1 MRARFMTRKSLK
13 TLKRMTTPVVRLSQ
27 LALLLVVWGA
37 SISQTVAQ
45 TNNTLNNPSGDVQ
58 ETVQFLDLSNP
69 DINSNTQLLNNQA
82 ASDLSLDQRMAAI
95 DEALQVLNRRLEM
108 MPMGPGLSGADTA
121 SQGSTGQALLGRLES
136 IENRLSALASL
147 PGGAFQG
154 DSMSSGDTAAGGA
167 AIADLRVR
175 LTQIEEVMRAL
186 NGKLDDV
193 SFRLTKFSERF
204 EQVSADS
211 EFRFQQL
218 ELAATGGGAN
228 TQQNTSSE
236 PQVLGTMPVSKPEAV
251 ELLTKADTITL
262 IGETTPENQP
272 ITPPGNRSASSTPSD
287 ETGTPKEIY
296 DMALKQLQMGAYQ
309 EAQAALQNFL
319 DLYPRDRLAGNAQY
333 WLGETFYVQRDYKN
347 ATAAFLAGYTNY
359 GDSIKAPDSLLKL
372 GMTLVVMGEK
382 KTGCDAFAEL
392 SARFPDAP
400 QAIIRRAEIESQRAE
415 CSG

>member
-1 MRARFMTRKSLK
+1 MRDKLMTQKRVSGLVYRLFQFSL
-13 TLKRMTTPVVRLSQ
+13 MV
-27 LALLLVVWGA
+27 LVCGA
-37 SISQTVAQ
+37 SISSLKAQ
-45 TNNTLNNPSGDVQ
+45 STTPSSGLED
-58 ETVQFLDLSNP
+58 TVQFLDLS
-69 DINSNTQLLNNQA
+69 DSDNQSGA
-82 ASDLSLDQRMAAI
+82 NQTLKQRIAAI
-95 DEALQVLNRRLEM
+95 DEALQLLNRRLEM
-108 MPMGPGLSGADTA
+108 MPMGPGLTGG
-121 SQGSTGQALLGRLES
+121 GSSLEGGTGQELLGRLES

-147 PGGAFQG
+147 PGGTFQG
-154 DSMSSGDTAAGGA
+154 DSMSSEESAAGGA

-193 SFRLTKFSERF
+193 YFRLTKFSERF

-218 ELAATGGGAN
+218 ELAAAGAGSKA
-228 TQQNTSSE
+228 QQNTSSE
-236 PQVLGTMPVSKPEAV
+236 PQVLGTMPVSPAESV
-251 ELLTKADTITL
+251 ELIAKAETVTL
-262 IGETTPENQP
+262 IGETAPDTPLITSQANRAAGTSGNQAS
-272 ITPPGNRSASSTPSD
+272 GQGGSDASS
-287 ETGTPKEIY
+287 GTPKEIY
-296 DMALKQLQMGAYQ
+296 DLALKKLQMGAYQ
-309 EAQAALQNFL
+309 EAQAELQNFL

-392 SARFPDAP
+392 SVRFPDAP
-400 QAIIRRAEIESQRAE
+400 QAIVRRAEIESKRAE
-415 CSG
+415 CSS

>member
-1 MRARFMTRKSLK
+1 MRDKLMTQKRVSGLVYRLFQFSL
-13 TLKRMTTPVVRLSQ
+13 MV
-27 LALLLVVWGA
+27 LVCGA
-37 SISQTVAQ
+37 SISSLKAQ
-45 TNNTLNNPSGDVQ
+45 STTPSSGLED
-58 ETVQFLDLSNP
+58 TVQFLDLS
-69 DINSNTQLLNNQA
+69 DSDNQ
-82 ASDLSLDQRMAAI
+82 SGDNQTLKQRIAAI
-95 DEALQVLNRRLEM
+95 DEALQLLNRRLEM
-108 MPMGPGLSGADTA
+108 MPMGPGLTGG
-121 SQGSTGQALLGRLES
+121 GSSLEGGTGQELLGRLES
-136 IENRLSALASL
+136 IENHLSALASL
-147 PGGAFQG
+147 PGGTFQG
-154 DSMSSGDTAAGGA
+154 DSMSSEESAAGGA

-218 ELAATGGGAN
+218 ELAAAGAGSKA
-228 TQQNTSSE
+228 QQNTSSE
-236 PQVLGTMPVSKPEAV
+236 PQVLGTMPVSPPESV
-251 ELLTKADTITL
+251 ELLAKAETVTL
-262 IGETTPENQP
+262 IGETAPDTPLITSQANRAAETAGNQAS
-272 ITPPGNRSASSTPSD
+272 GQGGSDASS
-287 ETGTPKEIY
+287 GTPKEIY
-296 DMALKQLQMGAYQ
+296 DLALKKLQMGAYQ
-309 EAQAALQNFL
+309 EAQAELQNFL

-400 QAIIRRAEIESQRAE
+400 QAIVRRAEIESQRAE
-415 CSG
+415 CSS

>member
-1 MRARFMTRKSLK
+1 MRDKLMTQKRVSGLVYRLFQFSLMVLVCGTSISSLK
-13 TLKRMTTPVVRLSQ
+13 AQSTTPS
-27 LALLLVVWGA
+27 
-37 SISQTVAQ
+37 
-45 TNNTLNNPSGDVQ
+45 SGLED
-58 ETVQFLDLSNP
+58 TVQFLDLS
-69 DINSNTQLLNNQA
+69 DSDNQSGA
-82 ASDLSLDQRMAAI
+82 NLTLKQRIAAI
-95 DEALQVLNRRLEM
+95 DEALQLLNRRLEM
-108 MPMGPGLSGADTA
+108 MPMGPGLTGG
-121 SQGSTGQALLGRLES
+121 GSSLEGGTGQELLGRLES

-147 PGGAFQG
+147 PGGTFQG
-154 DSMSSGDTAAGGA
+154 DSMSSEESAAGGA

-193 SFRLTKFSERF
+193 YFRLMKFSERF

-218 ELAATGGGAN
+218 ELAAAGAGSKA
-228 TQQNTSSE
+228 QQNTSSE
-236 PQVLGTMPVSKPEAV
+236 PKVLGTMPVSPPESV
-251 ELLTKADTITL
+251 ELLAKAETVTL
-262 IGETTPENQP
+262 IGETAPDTPLITSQANRAAGTEGNQAS
-272 ITPPGNRSASSTPSD
+272 GQGGSDASS
-287 ETGTPKEIY
+287 GTPKEIY
-296 DMALKQLQMGAYQ
+296 DLALKKLQMGAYQ
-309 EAQAALQNFL
+309 EAQAELQNFL

-400 QAIIRRAEIESQRAE
+400 QAIVRRAEIESQRAE
-415 CSG
+415 CSS

>member
-1 MRARFMTRKSLK
+1 MRDKLMTQKRVSGLVYRLFHFSL
-13 TLKRMTTPVVRLSQ
+13 MV
-27 LALLLVVWGA
+27 LVCGA
-37 SISQTVAQ
+37 SISSLKAQ
-45 TNNTLNNPSGDVQ
+45 STTPSSGLED
-58 ETVQFLDLSNP
+58 TVQFLDLS
-69 DINSNTQLLNNQA
+69 DRDNQSSA
-82 ASDLSLDQRMAAI
+82 NQTLEQRIAAI
-95 DEALQVLNRRLEM
+95 DEALQLLNRRLEM
-108 MPMGPGLSGADTA
+108 MPMGPGLTGG
-121 SQGSTGQALLGRLES
+121 GSSLEGGTGQELLGRLES

-147 PGGAFQG
+147 PGGTFQG
-154 DSMSSGDTAAGGA
+154 DSMSSEESAAGGA

-218 ELAATGGGAN
+218 ELASAGAGSKA
-228 TQQNTSSE
+228 QQNTSSE
-236 PQVLGTMPVSKPEAV
+236 PQVLGTMPVSPPESV
-251 ELLTKADTITL
+251 ELLAKAETVTL
-262 IGETTPENQP
+262 IGETAPDTPLITSQANKAAGTAGNQ
-272 ITPPGNRSASSTPSD
+272 TSGQRGSDASS
-287 ETGTPKEIY
+287 GTPKEIY
-296 DMALKQLQMGAYQ
+296 DLALKKLQMGAYQ
-309 EAQAALQNFL
+309 EAQAELQNFL

-347 ATAAFLAGYTNY
+347 ATAALVAGYTNY

-400 QAIIRRAEIESQRAE
+400 QAIVRRAEIESQRAE
-415 CSG
+415 CSS

>member
-1 MRARFMTRKSLK
+1 MRDKLMTQKRVSGLVYRLFQFSLMVLVCGTSISSLK
-13 TLKRMTTPVVRLSQ
+13 AQSTTPS
-27 LALLLVVWGA
+27 
-37 SISQTVAQ
+37 
-45 TNNTLNNPSGDVQ
+45 SGLED
-58 ETVQFLDLSNP
+58 TVQFLDLS
-69 DINSNTQLLNNQA
+69 DSDNQSGA
-82 ASDLSLDQRMAAI
+82 NQTFEQRIAAI
-95 DEALQVLNRRLEM
+95 DEALQLLNRRLEM
-108 MPMGPGLSGADTA
+108 MPMGPGLTGG
-121 SQGSTGQALLGRLES
+121 GSSLEGGTGQELMGRLES
-136 IENRLSALASL
+136 IENRLSAIASL
-147 PGGAFQG
+147 PGGTFQG
-154 DSMSSGDTAAGGA
+154 NSMSSEESAAGGA

-218 ELAATGGGAN
+218 ELAAAGAGSKA
-228 TQQNTSSE
+228 QQNTSSE
-236 PQVLGTMPVSKPEAV
+236 PQVLGTMPVSPAESV
-251 ELLTKADTITL
+251 ELIAKAETVTL
-262 IGETTPENQP
+262 IGETAPDTPLITSQANRAAGTSGNQAS
-272 ITPPGNRSASSTPSD
+272 GQGGSDASS
-287 ETGTPKEIY
+287 GTPKEIY
-296 DMALKQLQMGAYQ
+296 DLALKKLQMGAYQ
-309 EAQAALQNFL
+309 EAQAELQNFL

-392 SARFPDAP
+392 SVRFPDAP
-400 QAIIRRAEIESQRAE
+400 QAIVRRAEIESKRAE
-415 CSG
+415 CSS

>member
-1 MRARFMTRKSLK
+1 MRDKLMTQKRVSGLVYRLFQFSL
-13 TLKRMTTPVVRLSQ
+13 MV
-27 LALLLVVWGA
+27 LVCGA
-37 SISQTVAQ
+37 SISSLKAQ
-45 TNNTLNNPSGDVQ
+45 STTPSSGLED
-58 ETVQFLDLSNP
+58 TVQFLDLS
-69 DINSNTQLLNNQA
+69 DRDNQSGA
-82 ASDLSLDQRMAAI
+82 NQTLEQRIAAI
-95 DEALQVLNRRLEM
+95 DEALQLLNRRLEM
-108 MPMGPGLSGADTA
+108 MPMGPGLTGGGSSLEGGI
-121 SQGSTGQALLGRLES
+121 SQELLGRLES

-147 PGGAFQG
+147 PGGTFQG
-154 DSMSSGDTAAGGA
+154 DSMSSEESAAGGA

-218 ELAATGGGAN
+218 ELAAAGAGSKA
-228 TQQNTSSE
+228 QQNTSSE
-236 PQVLGTMPVSKPEAV
+236 PQVLGTMPVSPPESV
-251 ELLTKADTITL
+251 ELLAKAETVTL
-262 IGETTPENQP
+262 IGETAPDTPLITSQANRASATAGNQ
-272 ITPPGNRSASSTPSD
+272 ASGLGGSD
-287 ETGTPKEIY
+287 ASFGTPKDIY
-296 DMALKQLQMGAYQ
+296 DLALKKLQMGAYQ
-309 EAQAALQNFL
+309 EAQAELQNFL

-372 GMTLVVMGEK
+372 GMTLIVMGEK

-392 SARFPDAP
+392 SDRFPDAP
-400 QAIIRRAEIESQRAE
+400 QAIVRRAEIESQRAE
-415 CSG
+415 CSS

>member
-1 MRARFMTRKSLK
+1 MRDKLTTQKRVSGHVSRLFQFSL
-13 TLKRMTTPVVRLSQ
+13 MV
-27 LALLLVVWGA
+27 LVCGA
-37 SISQTVAQ
+37 SISSLKAQ
-45 TNNTLNNPSGDVQ
+45 STTPSSGLED
-58 ETVQFLDLSNP
+58 TVQFLDLS
-69 DINSNTQLLNNQA
+69 DSDNQSGA
-82 ASDLSLDQRMAAI
+82 NQTIEQRIAAI
-95 DEALQVLNRRLEM
+95 DEALQLLNRRLEM
-108 MPMGPGLSGADTA
+108 MPMGPGLTGGGSSLEGGI
-121 SQGSTGQALLGRLES
+121 SQELLGRLES

-147 PGGAFQG
+147 PGGTFQG
-154 DSMSSGDTAAGGA
+154 DSMSSEESAAGGA

-218 ELAATGGGAN
+218 ELAAAGAGSKA
-228 TQQNTSSE
+228 QQNTSSE
-236 PQVLGTMPVSKPEAV
+236 PQVLGTMPVSPPESV
-251 ELLTKADTITL
+251 ELLAKAETVTL
-262 IGETTPENQP
+262 IGETGPDTPLITSQENRAAATAGIQ
-272 ITPPGNRSASSTPSD
+272 ASGQGGSD
-287 ETGTPKEIY
+287 AFSGTPKEIY
-296 DMALKQLQMGAYQ
+296 DLALKKLQMGAYQ
-309 EAQAALQNFL
+309 EAQAELQNFL

-359 GDSIKAPDSLLKL
+359 SDSIKAPDSLLKL
-372 GMTLVVMGEK
+372 GMTLVIMGEK

-400 QAIIRRAEIESQRAE
+400 QAIVRRAEIESQRAE
-415 CSG
+415 CSS

>member
-1 MRARFMTRKSLK
+1 MRDKLMTQKRVSGLVYRLFQFSLMVLVCGTSISSLK
-13 TLKRMTTPVVRLSQ
+13 AQSTTPS
-27 LALLLVVWGA
+27 
-37 SISQTVAQ
+37 
-45 TNNTLNNPSGDVQ
+45 SGLED
-58 ETVQFLDLSNP
+58 TVQFLDLS
-69 DINSNTQLLNNQA
+69 DSDNQSSA
-82 ASDLSLDQRMAAI
+82 NQTLEQRIAAI
-95 DEALQVLNRRLEM
+95 DEALQLLNRRLEM
-108 MPMGPGLSGADTA
+108 MPMGPGLTGG
-121 SQGSTGQALLGRLES
+121 GSSLEGGTGQELLGRLES

-147 PGGAFQG
+147 PGGTFQG
-154 DSMSSGDTAAGGA
+154 DSMSSEESAAGGA

-218 ELAATGGGAN
+218 ELAAAGAGSKA
-228 TQQNTSSE
+228 QQNTSSE
-236 PQVLGTMPVSKPEAV
+236 PQVLGTMPVSPPESV
-251 ELLTKADTITL
+251 ELLAKAETVTL
-262 IGETTPENQP
+262 IGETAPDTPLITSQANKAAGTAGNQ
-272 ITPPGNRSASSTPSD
+272 TSGQGGSDASS
-287 ETGTPKEIY
+287 GTPKEIY
-296 DMALKQLQMGAYQ
+296 DLALKKLQMGAYQ
-309 EAQAALQNFL
+309 EAQAELQNFL

-400 QAIIRRAEIESQRAE
+400 QAIVRRAEIESQRAE
-415 CSG
+415 CSS

>member
-1 MRARFMTRKSLK
+1 MRGKLMTQKGVSGL
-13 TLKRMTTPVVRLSQ
+13 VYRLFQ
-27 LALLLVVWGA
+27 FYLMVLVCGA
-37 SISQTVAQ
+37 SISSLKAQ
-45 TNNTLNNPSGDVQ
+45 STTPSSGLED
-58 ETVQFLDLSNP
+58 TIQFLDSS
-69 DINSNTQLLNNQA
+69 DSDNQSGA
-82 ASDLSLDQRMAAI
+82 NQTLEQRIAAI
-95 DEALQVLNRRLEM
+95 DEALQLLNRRLEM
-108 MPMGPGLSGADTA
+108 MPMGPGLTGG
-121 SQGSTGQALLGRLES
+121 GSSLEVGTGQELIGRLES
-136 IENRLSALASL
+136 IENRLSALGSL
-147 PGGAFQG
+147 PGTFQG
-154 DSMSSGDTAAGGA
+154 GSMSSEDSAAGGA

-218 ELAATGGGAN
+218 ELAAAGAGSKA
-228 TQQNTSSE
+228 QQNTSSE
-236 PQVLGTMPVSKPEAV
+236 PQVLGTMPVSPPESV
-251 ELLTKADTITL
+251 ELLTKAETVTL
-262 IGETTPENQP
+262 IGETAPDTPLITSQANRATGALGNQ
-272 ITPPGNRSASSTPSD
+272 ASGQGGSD
-287 ETGTPKEIY
+287 ASFGTPKEIY
-296 DMALKQLQMGAYQ
+296 DFALKKLQMGAYQ
-309 EAQAALQNFL
+309 EAQAELQNFL

-392 SARFPDAP
+392 SVRFPDAP
-400 QAIIRRAEIESQRAE
+400 QAIVRRAEIESKRAE
-415 CSG
+415 CTS

>member
-1 MRARFMTRKSLK
+1 MRDKLMTRKRMFSSICRLFQLSLMV
-13 TLKRMTTPVVRLSQ
+13 TVY
-27 LALLLVVWGA
+27 GA
-37 SISQTVAQ
+37 SILPLHAQ
-45 TNNTLNNPSGDVQ
+45 SNNPSSSAQDA
-58 ETVQFLDLSNP
+58 VQFLDLSNTG
-69 DINSNTQLLNNQA
+69 NST
-82 ASDLSLDQRMAAI
+82 ASTPTLEQRIATI
-95 DEALQVLNRRLEM
+95 DESLQLLNRRLEM
-108 MPMGPGLSGADTA
+108 MPMGPGLSSGGTGGE
-121 SQGSTGQALLGRLES
+121 GSSGQELLGRLES

-147 PGGAFQG
+147 PGGAFQE
-154 DSMSSGDTAAGGA
+154 DSMSSGENAAGGS

-175 LTQIEEVMRAL
+175 LTQIEEVMRSL

-193 SFRLTKFSERF
+193 AFRLTKFSERF

-218 ELAATGGGAN
+218 ELAAAGAAGSKA
-228 TQQNTSSE
+228 QQNTSSE
-236 PQVLGTMPVSKPEAV
+236 SQVLGTMPVSRPESV
-251 ELLTKADTITL
+251 ELLAKAETVTL
-262 IGETTPENQP
+262 IGETVPDTPL
-272 ITPPGNRSASSTPSD
+272 ITPQASRSSGNTRNQASGQGGGDATS
-287 ETGTPKEIY
+287 GTPKEIY
-296 DMALKQLQMGAYQ
+296 DLALKKLQMGAYQ
-309 EAQAALQNFL
+309 EAQGELQNFL

-372 GMTLVVMGEK
+372 GMTLIVMGEK

-400 QAIIRRAEIESQRAE
+400 QAIVRRAEIESQRAE

>member
-1 MRARFMTRKSLK
+1 MRDKLMTQKRVSVLVYRLFQFSLMVLVCG
-13 TLKRMTTPVVRLSQ
+13 TSISSLNAQSTTPS
-27 LALLLVVWGA
+27 
-37 SISQTVAQ
+37 
-45 TNNTLNNPSGDVQ
+45 SGLED
-58 ETVQFLDLSNP
+58 TVQFLDLS
-69 DINSNTQLLNNQA
+69 DRDNQSSA
-82 ASDLSLDQRMAAI
+82 NQTLEQRIAAI
-95 DEALQVLNRRLEM
+95 DEALQLLNRRLEM
-108 MPMGPGLSGADTA
+108 TPMGPGLTGG
-121 SQGSTGQALLGRLES
+121 GSSLEGGTGQELLGRLES

-147 PGGAFQG
+147 PGGTFQG
-154 DSMSSGDTAAGGA
+154 DSMSSEESAAGGA

-218 ELAATGGGAN
+218 ELAAAGAGSKA
-228 TQQNTSSE
+228 QQNTSSE
-236 PQVLGTMPVSKPEAV
+236 PQVLGTMPVSPPESV
-251 ELLTKADTITL
+251 ELLAKAETVTL
-262 IGETTPENQP
+262 IGETAPDTPLITSQANRAAGTAGNQ
-272 ITPPGNRSASSTPSD
+272 TSGQGGSDASS
-287 ETGTPKEIY
+287 GTPKEIY
-296 DMALKQLQMGAYQ
+296 DLALKKLQMGAYQ
-309 EAQAALQNFL
+309 EAQAELQNFL

-400 QAIIRRAEIESQRAE
+400 QAIVRRAEIESQRAE
-415 CSG
+415 CSS

>member
-1 MRARFMTRKSLK
+1 MRDKLMTQKRVSGLVYRLFQFSL
-13 TLKRMTTPVVRLSQ
+13 MV
-27 LALLLVVWGA
+27 LVCGA
-37 SISQTVAQ
+37 SISSLKAQ
-45 TNNTLNNPSGDVQ
+45 STTPSSGLED
-58 ETVQFLDLSNP
+58 TVQFLDLS
-69 DINSNTQLLNNQA
+69 DSDNQSGA
-82 ASDLSLDQRMAAI
+82 NQTLKQRIAAI
-95 DEALQVLNRRLEM
+95 DEALQLLNRRLEM
-108 MPMGPGLSGADTA
+108 MPMGPGLTGG
-121 SQGSTGQALLGRLES
+121 GSSLEGGTGQELLGRLES

-147 PGGAFQG
+147 PGGTFQG
-154 DSMSSGDTAAGGA
+154 DSMSSEESAAGGA

-193 SFRLTKFSERF
+193 YFRLTKFSERF

-218 ELAATGGGAN
+218 ELAAAGAGSKA
-228 TQQNTSSE
+228 QQNTSSE
-236 PQVLGTMPVSKPEAV
+236 PQVLGTMPVSPPESV
-251 ELLTKADTITL
+251 ELLTKAETVTL
-262 IGETTPENQP
+262 IGETAPDTPLITSQANRAAGTAGNQAS
-272 ITPPGNRSASSTPSD
+272 GQSGSDASS
-287 ETGTPKEIY
+287 GTPKEIY
-296 DMALKQLQMGAYQ
+296 DLALKKLQMGAYQ
-309 EAQAALQNFL
+309 EAQAELRNFL

-392 SARFPDAP
+392 SVRFPDAP
-400 QAIIRRAEIESQRAE
+400 QAIVRRAEIESKRAE
-415 CSG
+415 CSS

>member
-1 MRARFMTRKSLK
+1 MLVCGAAISSLK
-13 TLKRMTTPVVRLSQ
+13 AQSTTPS
-27 LALLLVVWGA
+27 
-37 SISQTVAQ
+37 
-45 TNNTLNNPSGDVQ
+45 SGLED
-58 ETVQFLDLSNP
+58 TVQFLDLS
-69 DINSNTQLLNNQA
+69 DRDNQSGA
-82 ASDLSLDQRMAAI
+82 NQTLEQRIAAI
-95 DEALQVLNRRLEM
+95 DEALQLLNRRLEM
-108 MPMGPGLSGADTA
+108 MPMGPGLTGGGSSLESG
-121 SQGSTGQALLGRLES
+121 TGQELLGRLES

-147 PGGAFQG
+147 PGGTFQG
-154 DSMSSGDTAAGGA
+154 DSMSSKESAAGGA

-218 ELAATGGGAN
+218 ELAAAGAGSKA
-228 TQQNTSSE
+228 QQNTSSE
-236 PQVLGTMPVSKPEAV
+236 PQVLGTMPVSPPESV
-251 ELLTKADTITL
+251 ELLAKAETVTL
-262 IGETTPENQP
+262 IGETAPDTPLITSQENRAAATAGIQ
-272 ITPPGNRSASSTPSD
+272 ASGQGGSD
-287 ETGTPKEIY
+287 AFSGTPKEIY
-296 DMALKQLQMGAYQ
+296 DLALKKLQMGAYQ
-309 EAQAALQNFL
+309 EAQAELQNYL

-359 GDSIKAPDSLLKL
+359 SNSIKAPDSLLKL

-392 SARFPDAP
+392 SSRFPDAP
-400 QAIIRRAEIESQRAE
+400 QAIVRRAEIESQRAE
-415 CSG
+415 CSS

>member
-1 MRARFMTRKSLK
+1 MRDKLMTRKRVSGLVYRLFQFSLMV
-13 TLKRMTTPVVRLSQ
+13 LIC
-27 LALLLVVWGA
+27 GA
-37 SISQTVAQ
+37 SISPLQAQ
-45 TNNTLNNPSGDVQ
+45 STDSSSGLED
-58 ETVQFLDLSNP
+58 TVQFLDLSES
-69 DINSNTQLLNNQA
+69 DNQ
-82 ASDLSLDQRMAAI
+82 SGPNQTFEQRIIAI
-95 DEALQVLNRRLEM
+95 DEALQLLNRRLEM
-108 MPMGPGLSGADTA
+108 MPMGPGLTGDGSSIEGGAD
-121 SQGSTGQALLGRLES
+121 QELLGRLES

-147 PGGAFQG
+147 PGGTFQG
-154 DSMSSGDTAAGGA
+154 DSMASQESTAGGA

-218 ELAATGGGAN
+218 ELAAAGAGSKV
-228 TQQNTSSE
+228 QPNTSSE
-236 PQVLGTMPVSKPEAV
+236 SQVLGTMPVSKPEAV
-251 ELLTKADTITL
+251 ELLAKAETVTL
-262 IGETTPENQP
+262 IGETAPDTPLITSQANRAAARNQS
-272 ITPPGNRSASSTPSD
+272 GQDGRDASS
-287 ETGTPKEIY
+287 GTPKEIY
-296 DMALKQLQMGAYQ
+296 DLALKKLQMGAYQ
-309 EAQAALQNFL
+309 EAQAELQNFL

-359 GDSIKAPDSLLKL
+359 SDSIKAPDSLLKL

-400 QAIIRRAEIESQRAE
+400 QAIVRRAEIESQRAE
-415 CSG
+415 CSS

>member
-1 MRARFMTRKSLK
+1 MRDKLITQKRVSGLVYRLFQFSLMV
-13 TLKRMTTPVVRLSQ
+13 LIF
-27 LALLLVVWGA
+27 GA
-37 SISQTVAQ
+37 SISNLKAQ
-45 TNNTLNNPSGDVQ
+45 LTTPSSGLED
-58 ETVQFLDLSNP
+58 TVQFMDLSDSDNQSGA
-69 DINSNTQLLNNQA
+69 NQLLE
-82 ASDLSLDQRMAAI
+82 QRIAAI
-95 DEALQVLNRRLEM
+95 DEALQLLNRRLEM
-108 MPMGPGLSGADTA
+108 MPMGPGLTGG
-121 SQGSTGQALLGRLES
+121 GSSLEGGTGQELLGRLES

-147 PGGAFQG
+147 PGGTFQG
-154 DSMSSGDTAAGGA
+154 DSMSSEESAAGGA

-218 ELAATGGGAN
+218 ELAAAGAGSKA
-228 TQQNTSSE
+228 QQNTSSE
-236 PQVLGTMPVSKPEAV
+236 PQVLGTMPVSPPESV
-251 ELLTKADTITL
+251 ELLTKAETVTL
-262 IGETTPENQP
+262 IGETAPATPLITSQANRAATTSGNQAS
-272 ITPPGNRSASSTPSD
+272 GQGGSDASS
-287 ETGTPKEIY
+287 GTPKEIY
-296 DMALKQLQMGAYQ
+296 DLALKKLQMGAYQ
-309 EAQAALQNFL
+309 EAQAELQNFL

-400 QAIIRRAEIESQRAE
+400 QAIVRRAEIESQRAE
-415 CSG
+415 CSS

>member
-1 MRARFMTRKSLK
+1 MHDKLTTQKRVSGLVYRLFQFSL
-13 TLKRMTTPVVRLSQ
+13 M
-27 LALLLVVWGA
+27 LLVCGA
-37 SISQTVAQ
+37 SISSLKAQ
-45 TNNTLNNPSGDVQ
+45 STTPSSGLED
-58 ETVQFLDLSNP
+58 TVQFLDLS
-69 DINSNTQLLNNQA
+69 DSDNQSGA
-82 ASDLSLDQRMAAI
+82 NQTFDQRIAAI
-95 DEALQVLNRRLEM
+95 DEALQLLNRRLEM
-108 MPMGPGLSGADTA
+108 MPMGPGLNGGGGRLEGGI
-121 SQGSTGQALLGRLES
+121 SQELLGRLES

-147 PGGAFQG
+147 PGGTFQD
-154 DSMSSGDTAAGGA
+154 DSMSSEESAAGGA

-218 ELAATGGGAN
+218 ELAATGAGSKA
-228 TQQNTSSE
+228 QQNTSSE
-236 PQVLGTMPVSKPEAV
+236 SQVLGTMPVSPPEAV
-251 ELLTKADTITL
+251 ELLTKAETVTL
-262 IGETTPENQP
+262 IGETAPDTPLINSQANRAAKTAGNQAS
-272 ITPPGNRSASSTPSD
+272 GQVGSDASS
-287 ETGTPKEIY
+287 GTPKEIY
-296 DMALKQLQMGAYQ
+296 DLALKKLQMGAYQ
-309 EAQAALQNFL
+309 EAQAELQNFL
-319 DLYPRDRLAGNAQY
+319 DLYPRNRLAGNAQY

-392 SARFPDAP
+392 SARFPDAS
-400 QAIIRRAEIESQRAE
+400 QAIVRRAEIESKRAE
-415 CSG
+415 CSS

>member
-1 MRARFMTRKSLK
+1 MRDKLMTQKRVSGLVYRFFQFSL
-13 TLKRMTTPVVRLSQ
+13 MV
-27 LALLLVVWGA
+27 LVCGA
-37 SISQTVAQ
+37 SISSLKAQ
-45 TNNTLNNPSGDVQ
+45 STTPSSGVED
-58 ETVQFLDLSNP
+58 TVQFLDLS
-69 DINSNTQLLNNQA
+69 DSDNQSSA
-82 ASDLSLDQRMAAI
+82 NQTLEQRIAAI
-95 DEALQVLNRRLEM
+95 DEALQLLNRRLEM
-108 MPMGPGLSGADTA
+108 MPMGPGLTGGGTSLERG
-121 SQGSTGQALLGRLES
+121 TGQELIGRLES
-136 IENRLSALASL
+136 IENRLSALASI
-147 PGGAFQG
+147 PGGTFQG
-154 DSMSSGDTAAGGA
+154 DSMSSEESAAGGA

-218 ELAATGGGAN
+218 ELAAAGAGSKA
-228 TQQNTSSE
+228 QQNTSSE
-236 PQVLGTMPVSKPEAV
+236 PQVLGTMPLSPPETV
-251 ELLTKADTITL
+251 ELLTKAETVTL
-262 IGETTPENQP
+262 IGETAPDTPLITSQANKAAGTAGNQ
-272 ITPPGNRSASSTPSD
+272 TSGQGGSDASS
-287 ETGTPKEIY
+287 GTPKEIY
-296 DMALKQLQMGAYQ
+296 DLALKKLQMGAYQ
-309 EAQAALQNFL
+309 EAQAELQNFL

-392 SARFPDAP
+392 SVRFPDAP
-400 QAIIRRAEIESQRAE
+400 QAIVRRAEIESKRAE
-415 CSG
+415 CSS

>member
-1 MRARFMTRKSLK
+1 MRYKFMTRKRMFSPIYRLFQLSL
-13 TLKRMTTPVVRLSQ
+13 MVMVY
-27 LALLLVVWGA
+27 GA
-37 SISQTVAQ
+37 SILPLHAQ
-45 TNNTLNNPSGDVQ
+45 SSNSSGDAQ
-58 ETVQFLDLSNP
+58 DTVQF
-69 DINSNTQLLNNQA
+69 
-82 ASDLSLDQRMAAI
+82 SDLSDTVNSTASTPTLEQRIATI
-95 DEALQVLNRRLEM
+95 DESLQLLNRRLEM
-108 MPMGPGLSGADTA
+108 MPMGPGLSSGGTGVEG
-121 SQGSTGQALLGRLES
+121 GSGQELLGRLES

-154 DSMSSGDTAAGGA
+154 DNMSSGESAAGGS

-175 LTQIEEVMRAL
+175 LTQIEEVMRSL

-193 SFRLTKFSERF
+193 SFRLTRFSERF
-204 EQVSADS
+204 EQVSAVS

-218 ELAATGGGAN
+218 ELAAAGAGSKA
-228 TQQNTSSE
+228 QQNTSSE
-236 PQVLGTMPVSKPEAV
+236 PQVLGTMPVSKPESV
-251 ELLTKADTITL
+251 ELLAKAETVTL
-262 IGETTPENQP
+262 IGETVPDTPL
-272 ITPPGNRSASSTPSD
+272 ITPQASRSSGNARNQASGQVGRDATSGS
-287 ETGTPKEIY
+287 PKEIY
-296 DMALKQLQMGAYQ
+296 DLALKKLQMGAYQ
-309 EAQAALQNFL
+309 EAQGELQNFL

-400 QAIIRRAEIESQRAE
+400 QAIVRRAEIESQRAE

>member
-1 MRARFMTRKSLK
+1 MRNKLMTQ
-13 TLKRMTTPVVRLSQ
+13 KRMFGPIYRLLQ
-27 LALLLVVWGA
+27 LSLMVTVYGA
-37 SISQTVAQ
+37 SILPLHAQ
-45 TNNTLNNPSGDVQ
+45 SSNPSGDALD
-58 ETVQFLDLSNP
+58 TFQF
-69 DINSNTQLLNNQA
+69 
-82 ASDLSLDQRMAAI
+82 SDLSDTDNSTASAPTFEQRIATI
-95 DEALQVLNRRLEM
+95 DESLQLLNRRLEM
-108 MPMGPGLSGADTA
+108 MPMGPGLNSEGTGVEGGSG
-121 SQGSTGQALLGRLES
+121 QELLGRLES
-136 IENRLSALASL
+136 IENRLSALASV

-154 DSMSSGDTAAGGA
+154 DSMSSGESAAGGS

-175 LTQIEEVMRAL
+175 LTQIEEVMRSL

-218 ELAATGGGAN
+218 ELAAAGAGSKA
-228 TQQNTSSE
+228 QQNTSSE
-236 PQVLGTMPVSKPEAV
+236 TQVLGTMPVSKPESV
-251 ELLTKADTITL
+251 ELLAKAETVTL
-262 IGETTPENQP
+262 IGETAPDTPL
-272 ITPPGNRSASSTPSD
+272 ITPQASRSSGNARNQASGQGGSDSTS
-287 ETGTPKEIY
+287 GSPKEIY
-296 DMALKQLQMGAYQ
+296 DLALKKLQMGAYQ
-309 EAQAALQNFL
+309 EAQGELQNFL

-359 GDSIKAPDSLLKL
+359 GDSVKAPDSLLKL
-372 GMTLVVMGEK
+372 GMTLIVMGEK

-400 QAIIRRAEIESQRAE
+400 QAIVRRAEIESQRAE

>member
-1 MRARFMTRKSLK
+1 MRDKLMTRKRVSGLVYRLFQISLMV
-13 TLKRMTTPVVRLSQ
+13 LIC
-27 LALLLVVWGA
+27 GA
-37 SISQTVAQ
+37 STSPLQAQ
-45 TNNTLNNPSGDVQ
+45 STDSSSGLED
-58 ETVQFLDLSNP
+58 TVQFLDLSEI
-69 DINSNTQLLNNQA
+69 DNQ
-82 ASDLSLDQRMAAI
+82 SGPNQTFEQRIVAI
-95 DEALQVLNRRLEM
+95 DEALQLLNRRLEM
-108 MPMGPGLSGADTA
+108 MPMGPGLTGDGSSIEGGAD
-121 SQGSTGQALLGRLES
+121 QELLGRLES

-147 PGGAFQG
+147 PGGTFQG
-154 DSMSSGDTAAGGA
+154 DSMASQESAAGGA

-218 ELAATGGGAN
+218 ELAAAGAGSKV
-228 TQQNTSSE
+228 QPNTSSE
-236 PQVLGTMPVSKPEAV
+236 SQVLGTMPVSKPEAV
-251 ELLTKADTITL
+251 ELLANAETVTL
-262 IGETTPENQP
+262 IGETAPDTPLITSQANRAAARNQS
-272 ITPPGNRSASSTPSD
+272 GQDGRDASS
-287 ETGTPKEIY
+287 GTPKEIY
-296 DMALKQLQMGAYQ
+296 DLALKKLQMGAYQ
-309 EAQAALQNFL
+309 EAQAELQNFL

-333 WLGETFYVQRDYKN
+333 WLGETFYVQRDYKY

-359 GDSIKAPDSLLKL
+359 SDSIKAPDSLLKL

-400 QAIIRRAEIESQRAE
+400 QAIVRRAEIESQRAE
-415 CSG
+415 CSS

>member
-1 MRARFMTRKSLK
+1 MRDKLMTQKRVSGLVYRLFQFSL
-13 TLKRMTTPVVRLSQ
+13 MV
-27 LALLLVVWGA
+27 LVCGA
-37 SISQTVAQ
+37 SISSLKAQ
-45 TNNTLNNPSGDVQ
+45 STIPSSGLED
-58 ETVQFLDLSNP
+58 TVQFLDLS
-69 DINSNTQLLNNQA
+69 DSDNQSSA
-82 ASDLSLDQRMAAI
+82 NQTLEQRIAAI
-95 DEALQVLNRRLEM
+95 DEALQLLNRRLEM
-108 MPMGPGLSGADTA
+108 MPMGPGLTGG
-121 SQGSTGQALLGRLES
+121 GSSLEGGTGQELLGRLES

-147 PGGAFQG
+147 PGGTFQG
-154 DSMSSGDTAAGGA
+154 DSMSSEESAAGGA

-218 ELAATGGGAN
+218 ELAAAGAGSKA
-228 TQQNTSSE
+228 QQNTSSE
-236 PQVLGTMPVSKPEAV
+236 PQVLGTMPVSPPESV
-251 ELLTKADTITL
+251 ELLAKAETVTL
-262 IGETTPENQP
+262 IGETAPDTPLITSQANKAAGTAGNQ
-272 ITPPGNRSASSTPSD
+272 TNGQGGSDASS
-287 ETGTPKEIY
+287 GTPKEIY
-296 DMALKQLQMGAYQ
+296 GLALKKLQMGAYQ
-309 EAQAALQNFL
+309 EAQAELQNFL

-400 QAIIRRAEIESQRAE
+400 QAIVRRAEIESQRAE
-415 CSG
+415 CSS

>member
-1 MRARFMTRKSLK
+1 MRDKLMTQKRVSGLVYRLFQFSLI
-13 TLKRMTTPVVRLSQ
+13 V
-27 LALLLVVWGA
+27 LVCGA
-37 SISQTVAQ
+37 SISSLKAQ
-45 TNNTLNNPSGDVQ
+45 STTPSSGLED
-58 ETVQFLDLSNP
+58 TVQFLDLSDSDNQSGANP
-69 DINSNTQLLNNQA
+69 TLK
-82 ASDLSLDQRMAAI
+82 QRIAAI
-95 DEALQVLNRRLEM
+95 DEALQLLNRSLEM
-108 MPMGPGLSGADTA
+108 MPMGPGLTGG
-121 SQGSTGQALLGRLES
+121 GSSLEGGTGQELLGRLES
-136 IENRLSALASL
+136 IENRLSAIASL
-147 PGGAFQG
+147 PGGTFQG
-154 DSMSSGDTAAGGA
+154 NSMSSEESAAGGA

-218 ELAATGGGAN
+218 ELASAGAGSKA
-228 TQQNTSSE
+228 QQNTSSE
-236 PQVLGTMPVSKPEAV
+236 PQVLGTMPVSPPESV
-251 ELLTKADTITL
+251 ELLAKAETVTL
-262 IGETTPENQP
+262 IGETAPDTPLITSQANKAAGTAGNQ
-272 ITPPGNRSASSTPSD
+272 TSGQRGSDASS
-287 ETGTPKEIY
+287 GTPKEIY
-296 DMALKQLQMGAYQ
+296 DLALKKLQMGAYQ
-309 EAQAALQNFL
+309 EAQAELQNFL

-400 QAIIRRAEIESQRAE
+400 QAIVRRAEIESQRAE
-415 CSG
+415 CSS

>member
-1 MRARFMTRKSLK
+1 MRDKLMSQKRVSGLVYRLFQFSL
-13 TLKRMTTPVVRLSQ
+13 MV
-27 LALLLVVWGA
+27 LVCSA
-37 SISQTVAQ
+37 SISSLKAQ
-45 TNNTLNNPSGDVQ
+45 STTPSSGLED
-58 ETVQFLDLSNP
+58 TVQFLDLS
-69 DINSNTQLLNNQA
+69 DSDNQSGA
-82 ASDLSLDQRMAAI
+82 NQTFEQRIAAI
-95 DEALQVLNRRLEM
+95 DEALQLLNRRLEM
-108 MPMGPGLSGADTA
+108 MPMGPGLTGSG
-121 SQGSTGQALLGRLES
+121 SSLEGGTGQELLGRLES

-147 PGGAFQG
+147 PGGTFQG
-154 DSMSSGDTAAGGA
+154 DSMSSEESAAGGA

-218 ELAATGGGAN
+218 ELAAAGAGSKS
-228 TQQNTSSE
+228 QQNTSSE
-236 PQVLGTMPVSKPEAV
+236 PQVLGTMPVSPPESV
-251 ELLTKADTITL
+251 ELLTKAETVTL
-262 IGETTPENQP
+262 IGETAPDSPLITSQANRASGTAGNQAS
-272 ITPPGNRSASSTPSD
+272 GQGGSDASS
-287 ETGTPKEIY
+287 GAPKEIY
-296 DMALKQLQMGAYQ
+296 DLALKKLQMGAYQ
-309 EAQAALQNFL
+309 EAQAELQNFL

-359 GDSIKAPDSLLKL
+359 GDNIKAPDSLLKL

-400 QAIIRRAEIESQRAE
+400 QAIVRRAEIESKRAE
-415 CSG
+415 CSS

>member
-1 MRARFMTRKSLK
+1 MRDKLMTQKRVSGLVYRLFQFSL
-13 TLKRMTTPVVRLSQ
+13 MV
-27 LALLLVVWGA
+27 LVCGA
-37 SISQTVAQ
+37 SISSLKAQ
-45 TNNTLNNPSGDVQ
+45 STTPSSGLED
-58 ETVQFLDLSNP
+58 TVQFLDLS
-69 DINSNTQLLNNQA
+69 DRDNQPSA
-82 ASDLSLDQRMAAI
+82 NQTLEQRIAAI
-95 DEALQVLNRRLEM
+95 DEALQLLNRRLEM
-108 MPMGPGLSGADTA
+108 MPMGPGLTGG
-121 SQGSTGQALLGRLES
+121 GSSLEGGTGQELLGRLES

-147 PGGAFQG
+147 PGGTFQG
-154 DSMSSGDTAAGGA
+154 DSMSSEESAAGGA

-218 ELAATGGGAN
+218 ELAAAGAGSKA
-228 TQQNTSSE
+228 QQNTSSE
-236 PQVLGTMPVSKPEAV
+236 PQVLGTMPVSPPESV
-251 ELLTKADTITL
+251 ELIAKAETVTL
-262 IGETTPENQP
+262 IGETAPDTPLITSQANRAAGTSGNQAS
-272 ITPPGNRSASSTPSD
+272 GQGGSDASS
-287 ETGTPKEIY
+287 GTPKEIY
-296 DMALKQLQMGAYQ
+296 DLALKKLQMGAYQ
-309 EAQAALQNFL
+309 EAQAELQNFL

-392 SARFPDAP
+392 SVRFPDAP
-400 QAIIRRAEIESQRAE
+400 QAIVRRAEIESKRAE
-415 CSG
+415 CSS

>member
-1 MRARFMTRKSLK
+1 MREKLMIQ
-13 TLKRMTTPVVRLSQ
+13 KRVSGLVYRLFQ
-27 LALLLVVWGA
+27 FYLMVLVFGA
-37 SISQTVAQ
+37 SISSLKAQ
-45 TNNTLNNPSGDVQ
+45 STTPSSGLED
-58 ETVQFLDLSNP
+58 TVQFLDLS
-69 DINSNTQLLNNQA
+69 DSDNQSGA
-82 ASDLSLDQRMAAI
+82 NQTLKKRIAAI
-95 DEALQVLNRRLEM
+95 DEALQLLNRRLEM
-108 MPMGPGLSGADTA
+108 MPMGPGLTGG
-121 SQGSTGQALLGRLES
+121 GSSLEGGTGQELLGRLES
-136 IENRLSALASL
+136 IENRLSAIASL
-147 PGGAFQG
+147 PGGTFQG
-154 DSMSSGDTAAGGA
+154 DSLSSEESAAGGA

-218 ELAATGGGAN
+218 ELAAAGTGSKA
-228 TQQNTSSE
+228 QQNTSSE
-236 PQVLGTMPVSKPEAV
+236 PQVLGTMPVSQPEAV
-251 ELLTKADTITL
+251 ELLAKAETVTL
-262 IGETTPENQP
+262 IGETAPDTPLITSQANRALATAGNQ
-272 ITPPGNRSASSTPSD
+272 ASGQGGSD
-287 ETGTPKEIY
+287 ALSGSPKEIY
-296 DMALKQLQMGAYQ
+296 DLALKKLQKGDYQ
-309 EAQAALQNFL
+309 DAQAELQNFL
-319 DLYPRDRLAGNAQY
+319 NLYPRDRLAGNAQY

-400 QAIIRRAEIESQRAE
+400 QAIVRRAEIESQRAE
-415 CSG
+415 CSS

>member
-1 MRARFMTRKSLK
+1 MRDKLMTRKRMFNPVYRLFQLSLMV
-13 TLKRMTTPVVRLSQ
+13 TVY
-27 LALLLVVWGA
+27 GA
-37 SISQTVAQ
+37 SILPIQAQ
-45 TNNTLNNPSGDVQ
+45 SSNPTDDVQ
-58 ETVQFLDLSNP
+58 DTVQFLDLSDTANP
-69 DINSNTQLLNNQA
+69 AVANQTFE
-82 ASDLSLDQRMAAI
+82 QRIAAI
-95 DEALQVLNRRLEM
+95 DASLQLLNRRLEM
-108 MPMGPGLSGADTA
+108 MPMGPGL
-121 SQGSTGQALLGRLES
+121 TGGGTGVNGDAGQELLGRLES

-147 PGGAFQG
+147 PGGTFQG
-154 DSMSSGDTAAGGA
+154 DSMSSGDSAAGGA

-175 LTQIEEVMRAL
+175 LTQIEEVMRSL

-218 ELAATGGGAN
+218 ELAAAGAGSN

-236 PQVLGTMPVSKPEAV
+236 PQVLGTVPVSKPEAV
-251 ELLTKADTITL
+251 ELVAKAETVTL
-262 IGETTPENQP
+262 IGETTPDTP
-272 ITPPGNRSASSTPSD
+272 LITPQANRSSANARPQVSGPGGRDAAS
-287 ETGTPKEIY
+287 GTPKEIY
-296 DMALKQLQMGAYQ
+296 DMALKKLQMGAYQ
-309 EAQAALQNFL
+309 EAQAELQNFL

-347 ATAAFLAGYTNY
+347 ATAACLAGYTNY

-400 QAIIRRAEIESQRAE
+400 QAIVRRAEIESQRAE

>member
-1 MRARFMTRKSLK
+1 MRDKLTTQKRVSGLVYRLFQFSL
-13 TLKRMTTPVVRLSQ
+13 MV
-27 LALLLVVWGA
+27 LVCGA
-37 SISQTVAQ
+37 SISSLKAQ
-45 TNNTLNNPSGDVQ
+45 STTPSSGLED
-58 ETVQFLDLSNP
+58 TVQFLDLS
-69 DINSNTQLLNNQA
+69 DSDNQSGA
-82 ASDLSLDQRMAAI
+82 NQTLEQRIAAI
-95 DEALQVLNRRLEM
+95 DEALQLLNRRLEM
-108 MPMGPGLSGADTA
+108 MPMGPGLTGG
-121 SQGSTGQALLGRLES
+121 GSSLEGGTGQELLGRLES

-147 PGGAFQG
+147 PGGTFQG
-154 DSMSSGDTAAGGA
+154 DSMSSEESAAGGA

-218 ELAATGGGAN
+218 EIAAAGAGSKA
-228 TQQNTSSE
+228 QQNTSSE
-236 PQVLGTMPVSKPEAV
+236 PQVLGTMPVSPPESV
-251 ELLTKADTITL
+251 ELLAKAETVTL
-262 IGETTPENQP
+262 IGETALDTPLITSQANRAATTAGNQAS
-272 ITPPGNRSASSTPSD
+272 GKGGSDASS
-287 ETGTPKEIY
+287 GTPKEIY
-296 DMALKQLQMGAYQ
+296 ELALKKLQMGAYQ
-309 EAQAALQNFL
+309 EAQAELQNFL

-400 QAIIRRAEIESQRAE
+400 QAIVRRAEIESQRAE
-415 CSG
+415 CSS

>member
-1 MRARFMTRKSLK
+1 MFDKLMTQKRVSGHIYRLFQFSLMVLICGSSISSLK
-13 TLKRMTTPVVRLSQ
+13 AQSPTPS
-27 LALLLVVWGA
+27 
-37 SISQTVAQ
+37 
-45 TNNTLNNPSGDVQ
+45 SGLED
-58 ETVQFLDLSNP
+58 TVQFFDLS
-69 DINSNTQLLNNQA
+69 DSDNQ
-82 ASDLSLDQRMAAI
+82 SGDNQTLVQRIAAI
-95 DEALQVLNRRLEM
+95 DEALQLLNRRLEM
-108 MPMGPGLSGADTA
+108 MPMGPGLTGG
-121 SQGSTGQALLGRLES
+121 GSNLEGGTGQELLGRLES

-147 PGGAFQG
+147 PGGTFQD
-154 DSMSSGDTAAGGA
+154 DSMSSEESAAGGA

-204 EQVSADS
+204 EEVSADS

-218 ELAATGGGAN
+218 ELAAAGAGSKA
-228 TQQNTSSE
+228 QQNTSSE
-236 PQVLGTMPVSKPEAV
+236 PQVLGTMPVSPPESV
-251 ELLTKADTITL
+251 ELLTKAETVTL
-262 IGETTPENQP
+262 IGETAPDTPLINSQANRAAKTAGNQAS
-272 ITPPGNRSASSTPSD
+272 GQVGSDASS
-287 ETGTPKEIY
+287 GTPKEIY
-296 DMALKQLQMGAYQ
+296 DLALKKLQMGAYQ
-309 EAQAALQNFL
+309 EAQAELQNFL

-392 SARFPDAP
+392 SVRFPDAP
-400 QAIIRRAEIESQRAE
+400 QAIVRRAEIESKRAE
-415 CSG
+415 CSS

>member
-1 MRARFMTRKSLK
+1 MRDKLMTQKRVSGLVYRLFQFSL
-13 TLKRMTTPVVRLSQ
+13 MV
-27 LALLLVVWGA
+27 LVCGA
-37 SISQTVAQ
+37 SISSLKAQ
-45 TNNTLNNPSGDVQ
+45 STTPSSGLED
-58 ETVQFLDLSNP
+58 TVQFLDLS
-69 DINSNTQLLNNQA
+69 DSENQSSA
-82 ASDLSLDQRMAAI
+82 NQTLEQRIAAI
-95 DEALQVLNRRLEM
+95 DEALQLLNRRLEM
-108 MPMGPGLSGADTA
+108 MPMGPGLTGG
-121 SQGSTGQALLGRLES
+121 GSSLEGGTGQELLGRLES

-147 PGGAFQG
+147 PGGTFQG
-154 DSMSSGDTAAGGA
+154 DSMSSEESAAGGA

-218 ELAATGGGAN
+218 ELAAAGAGSKA
-228 TQQNTSSE
+228 QQNTSSE
-236 PQVLGTMPVSKPEAV
+236 PQVLGTMPVSPPESV
-251 ELLTKADTITL
+251 ELLAKAETVTL
-262 IGETTPENQP
+262 IGETAPDTPLITSQANRAAETAGNQ
-272 ITPPGNRSASSTPSD
+272 ASGLGGSD
-287 ETGTPKEIY
+287 ASFDTPKEIY
-296 DMALKQLQMGAYQ
+296 DLALKKLQMGAYQ
-309 EAQAALQNFL
+309 EAQAELQNFL

-400 QAIIRRAEIESQRAE
+400 QAIVRRAEIESQRAE
-415 CSG
+415 CSS

>member
-1 MRARFMTRKSLK
+1 MHDKLMTQKRVSGLVYKLFQFSL
-13 TLKRMTTPVVRLSQ
+13 MV
-27 LALLLVVWGA
+27 LVCGA
-37 SISQTVAQ
+37 SISSLKAQ
-45 TNNTLNNPSGDVQ
+45 STTPSSGLED
-58 ETVQFLDLSNP
+58 TVQFLDLS
-69 DINSNTQLLNNQA
+69 DSDNQSGA
-82 ASDLSLDQRMAAI
+82 NQTFEQRIAAI
-95 DEALQVLNRRLEM
+95 DEALKLLNRRLEM
-108 MPMGPGLSGADTA
+108 MPMGPGLTGG
-121 SQGSTGQALLGRLES
+121 GSSLEGGTGQELLGRLES

-147 PGGAFQG
+147 PGGTFQG
-154 DSMSSGDTAAGGA
+154 DSLSSEESAAGGA

-218 ELAATGGGAN
+218 ELAAAGAGSKA
-228 TQQNTSSE
+228 QQNTSSE
-236 PQVLGTMPVSKPEAV
+236 PQVLGTMPVSPPESV
-251 ELLTKADTITL
+251 ELLTKAETVTL
-262 IGETTPENQP
+262 IGETAPDSP
-272 ITPPGNRSASSTPSD
+272 LITSQANRAAGTASDQAGGQGGSD
-287 ETGTPKEIY
+287 TSSSTPKEIY
-296 DMALKQLQMGAYQ
+296 DKALKNLQMGAYQ
-309 EAQAALQNFL
+309 EAQAELQNFL

-400 QAIIRRAEIESQRAE
+400 QAIVRRAEIESKRAE
-415 CSG
+415 CSS

>member
-1 MRARFMTRKSLK
+1 MLDKLMTQKRVSGLVYRLFQFSL
-13 TLKRMTTPVVRLSQ
+13 MV
-27 LALLLVVWGA
+27 LVCGA
-37 SISQTVAQ
+37 SISSLKAQ
-45 TNNTLNNPSGDVQ
+45 STTPSSGLED
-58 ETVQFLDLSNP
+58 TVQFLDFS
-69 DINSNTQLLNNQA
+69 DSDNQSGA
-82 ASDLSLDQRMAAI
+82 NQTLEQRIVAI
-95 DEALQVLNRRLEM
+95 DEALQLLNKRLEM
-108 MPMGPGLSGADTA
+108 MPMGPGLTGGGSSLEGGI
-121 SQGSTGQALLGRLES
+121 SQELLGRLES

-147 PGGAFQG
+147 PGGTFQG
-154 DSMSSGDTAAGGA
+154 DSMSSEESAAGGA

-218 ELAATGGGAN
+218 ELAAAGAGSKA
-228 TQQNTSSE
+228 QQNTSSE
-236 PQVLGTMPVSKPEAV
+236 PQVLGTMPVSPPESV
-251 ELLTKADTITL
+251 ELLAKAETVTL
-262 IGETTPENQP
+262 IGETAPDTPLITSQENRAAATAGIQ
-272 ITPPGNRSASSTPSD
+272 ASGQGGSD
-287 ETGTPKEIY
+287 AFSGTPKEIY
-296 DMALKQLQMGAYQ
+296 DLALKKLQMGAYQ
-309 EAQAALQNFL
+309 EAQAELQNFL

-359 GDSIKAPDSLLKL
+359 SNSIKAPDSLLKL
-372 GMTLVVMGEK
+372 GMTLVIMGEK

-400 QAIIRRAEIESQRAE
+400 QAIVRRAEIESQRAE
-415 CSG
+415 CSS